1 MVEGNGSNEEQYSAL
16 VVDDNACIRNVAQ
29 MLLNKCGFKTK
40 VAEHGKDA
48 VDICSEGNVFDAIF
62 MDMEMPVMDGIQATK
77 ELRAM
82 GVKSLI
88 VGVTACESKSSLQ
101 AFVEAGLDEYFEK
114 PLNVAKVENILKRLK
129 K

>member
-1 MVEGNGSNEEQYSAL
+1 
-16 VVDDNACIRNVAQ
+16 
-29 MLLNKCGFKTK
+29 
-40 VAEHGKDA
+40 
-48 VDICSEGNVFDAIF
+48 
-62 MDMEMPVMDGIQATK
+62 
-77 ELRAM
+77 M